1 LYNGEV
7 VEPGKGTVYI
17 QTTSSD
23 NERGSEC
30 DLEKPLEYNPDKIKF
45 RWTEGGR
52 TVSAMHMKVTRKKM
66 TLTLLDR
73 NGKVL
78 DVTEVYPVKRK

>member
-1 LYNGEV
+1 
-7 VEPGKGTVYI
+7 
-17 QTTSSD
+17 
-23 NERGSEC
+23 
-30 DLEKPLEYNPDKIKF
+30 
-45 RWTEGGR
+45 
-52 TVSAMHMKVTRKKM
+52 MHMKVTRKKM